1 MKKIWIIIAVVV
13 VLIFMIGG
21 WVFGNYNAIIAFDEE
36 VSNAWANVQSAYQ
49 RRMDLIPNLVNTV
62 KGYAEHEEG
71 VLTAVTEARA
81 KASGANSVPQQMAAQ
96 NELSSALSRL
106 MVVVEAY
113 PDLKA
118 SQNFT
123 ALQDELAGTENRINV
138 ARNRY
143 NEAVKQYNRKIRQFP
158 GAMFASMFGFEK
170 REFFEAPQEA
180 AQAPSVEF

>member
-1 MKKIWIIIAVVV
+1 MKKIWIILGV
-13 VLIFMIGG
+13 VLVVIFIIGG
-21 WVFGNYNAIIAFDEE
+21 WVFGNYNSIVALDEE
-36 VSNAWANVQSAYQ
+36 VSNSWANVQSAYQ

-81 KASGANSVPQQMAAQ
+81 KAGGAGTVPEQMAAQ

-118 SQNFT
+118 NQNFT

-143 NEAVKQYNRKIRQFP
+143 NETVKVYNKKIRQFP
-158 GAMFASMFGFEK
+158 GALFAGMFGFEK
-170 REFFEAPQEA
+170 RDFFEAPKEA
-180 AQAPSVEF
+180 AQAPKVEF